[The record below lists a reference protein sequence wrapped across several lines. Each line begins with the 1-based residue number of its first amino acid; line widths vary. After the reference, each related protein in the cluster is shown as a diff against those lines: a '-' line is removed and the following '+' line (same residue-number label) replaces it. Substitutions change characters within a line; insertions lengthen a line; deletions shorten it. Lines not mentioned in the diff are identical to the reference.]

1 VNIPLDE
8 DGEPMRRGDDEERF
22 QYGRAGDHLI
32 TMFQCDLCHFRNM
45 LGRNPTPSDL
55 ENRVFGKCLRRAI
68 LDALWSR
75 ERSTVS
81 SNFRRVVALERL
93 GSVLGFPGIVPE
105 LGPFPVEDSVG
116 MKLAM
121 AMVLKS
127 LDPGI
132 NAATVQFDTVRQFR
146 SAFSNAYGASPL
158 QRQVSLFASAHKK
171 MHGTSSP
178 SDSEWFS
185 RFSLGM
191 EKRLGRQLHQ
201 DLGIS
206 IGVMLE
212 VQRDLESRWWECR
225 TAQARRPV
233 AELAV
238 LFIVVYCWG
247 LRGEEVFLISLG
259 ALRKVWGPSQS
270 HVIPHVLLALV
281 GRRKR
286 LIGCRAF
293 LLPCVLET
301 ASGLRPGL
309 WLGRIIEAFE
319 GLGLITGYVMVRDD
333 GGDPRLSDYNQVFV
347 ECLMGVQARRP
358 DLIHPD
364 IDVAAD
370 FGLPRSGRR
379 GATTQARVGGVSEM
393 DIGTNQ
399 LWRKTELNVGRTFRF
414 GDMIP
419 YYTEVAQSL
428 PLQLRFSKAL

>member
-1 VNIPLDE
+1 
-8 DGEPMRRGDDEERF
+8 
-22 QYGRAGDHLI
+22 
-32 TMFQCDLCHFRNM
+32 M
-45 LGRNPTPSDL
+45 LGRDSAGAGRED
-55 ENRVFGKCLRRAI
+55 RVFDKCLRRAI
-68 LDALWSR
+68 LDSLWSR
-75 ERSTVS
+75 ERSTVA
-81 SNFRRVVALERL
+81 SNFRRVIALEKL
-93 GSVLGFPGIVPE
+93 GHTLGFAGVVPD
-105 LGPFPVEDSVG
+105 LGPFPLEDSVG

-146 SAFSNAYGASPL
+146 SAFSNAYGAGPL
-158 QRQVSLFASAHKK
+158 QLQVSLFSSAHKK

-178 SDSEWFS
+178 SDSEWFA

-191 EKRLGRQLHQ
+191 EKRLGRQLRQ
-201 DLGIS
+201 DLGLS

-212 VQRDLESRWWECR
+212 VQRDLESRWTTSGSGQE
-225 TAQARRPV
+225 RRLV

-238 LFIVVYCWG
+238 IFIVVYCWG
-247 LRGEEVFLISLG
+247 LRGEEIFLISLG
-259 ALRKVWGPSQS
+259 ALRKVWDPSQS
-270 HVIPHVLLALV
+270 HATPHVMLGLV

-286 LIGCRAF
+286 LIGSRTF
-293 LLPCVLET
+293 LLPSVVET
-301 ASGLRPGL
+301 ASGLQPGI

-319 GLGLITGYVMVRDD
+319 GLGLVSGYVMFRDD
-333 GGDPRLSDYNQVFV
+333 GGDPRLSDYSQVFV
-347 ECLMGVQARRP
+347 ECLQGVQERRP

-364 IDVAAD
+364 IEVAEE
-370 FGLPRSGRR
+370 FGLARSGRR

-399 LWRKTELNVGRTFRF
+399 LWRKTELNVGRAFRF

-428 PLQLRFSKAL
+428 PLQLRFSRAL

>member
-1 VNIPLDE
+1 
-8 DGEPMRRGDDEERF
+8 
-22 QYGRAGDHLI
+22 
-32 TMFQCDLCHFRNM
+32 M
-45 LGRNPTPSDL
+45 LGRDPTVTGQ
-55 ENRVFGKCLRRAI
+55 EGGVFNKCLRRAI
-68 LDALWSR
+68 LDSLWSR
-75 ERSTVS
+75 ERSTVA
-81 SNFRRVVALERL
+81 SNFRRVIALEKL
-93 GSVLGFPGIVPE
+93 GNTLGFQNIVPE
-105 LGPFPVEDSVG
+105 LGPFPLEDTVG

-121 AMVLKS
+121 AMILKS
-127 LDPGI
+127 LDPGV

-146 SAFSNAYGASPL
+146 SAFSNAYGAGPL
-158 QRQVSLFASAHKK
+158 QLQVSLFSSAHKK

-178 SDSEWFS
+178 SDSEWFA

-191 EKRLGRQLHQ
+191 ENRLGRQLRQ

-212 VQRDLESRWWECR
+212 LQRDLEVRWANSNPGQE
-225 TAQARRPV
+225 RRRV

-238 LFIVVYCWG
+238 LFIVVYSWG

-259 ALRKVWGPSQS
+259 ALRKVWGPSQLHATH
-270 HVIPHVLLALV
+270 HVMLGMV

-293 LLPCVLET
+293 LLPSVIET
-301 ASGLRPGL
+301 ASGLRPGV

-319 GLGLITGYVMVRDD
+319 GLGIITGYVMIRDD

-347 ECLMGVQARRP
+347 DCLHGVQARRP

-379 GATTQARVGGVSEM
+379 GATTQARVNGVSEM

-399 LWRKTELNVGRTFRF
+399 LWRKTELNVGRAFRF

-428 PLQLRFSKAL
+428 PLQLRFSRAL